1 MLPAGSR
8 QPAGRARLGARDDGY
23 RLMVRRASP
32 LVRLS
37 TGRGFG
43 LDRRYPANNRGCGK
57 ASGPVVHGSRRW
69 CGARE
74 HFARL

>member
-1 MLPAGSR
+1 
-8 QPAGRARLGARDDGY
+8 
-23 RLMVRRASP
+23 MVRRASL

-57 ASGPVVHGSRRW
+57 AGGPVVHGSPAMVR
-69 CGARE
+69 ARE